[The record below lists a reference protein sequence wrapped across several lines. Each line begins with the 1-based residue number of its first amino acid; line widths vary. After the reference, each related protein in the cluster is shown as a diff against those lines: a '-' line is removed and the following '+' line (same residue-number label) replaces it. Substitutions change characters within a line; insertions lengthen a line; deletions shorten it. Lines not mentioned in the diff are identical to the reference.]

1 MSWKFD
7 LSMTKEEAINKAIEI
22 EFGLGNDRSI
32 REHNSSLVKIAEHVY
47 DLLHPSLPSN
57 LDEAAEEYVKTTS
70 VKVWGRIDPKKDLGG
85 YMARANY
92 GTGLLDGFKA
102 GAEWMARQG
111 EIVLGNITRVGD
123 RLDVETLE
131 YLPEESE
138 FEIGDKVIV
147 QIRKK
152 D

>member
-1 MSWKFD
+1 
-7 LSMTKEEAINKAIEI
+7 MTKEEAVNKAIEI

-70 VKVWGRIDPKKDLGG
+70 VKVWGRIDPKKDLDS

-102 GAEWMARQG
+102 GAEWQKEQNYKDLSEKIAAAYQ
-111 EIVLGNITRVGD
+111 LG
-123 RLDVETLE
+123 LAE
-131 YLPEESE
+131 
-138 FEIGDKVIV
+138 K
-147 QIRKK
+147 
-152 D
+152 